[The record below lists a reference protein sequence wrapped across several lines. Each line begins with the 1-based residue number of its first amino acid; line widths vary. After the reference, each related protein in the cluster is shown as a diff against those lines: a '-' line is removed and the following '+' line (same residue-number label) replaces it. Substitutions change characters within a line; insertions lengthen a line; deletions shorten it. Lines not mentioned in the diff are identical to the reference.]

1 MKLSFV
7 LWLASILPQPAADPL
22 CLATTVY
29 LEARD
34 QSALGQRA
42 VAEVALRRRD
52 SGQWGESVCEVVTA
66 RKQFAPTIVN
76 PGLRMKN
83 LKAWERAVQVAFQA
97 QQDWQLPAGERRE
110 VVPGASHFAALEL
123 ANPAWAT
130 APQVAT
136 IGDHTF
142 FRVQR
147 LTPPAQPPVPTLVMA
162 SGPSTT
168 QRMAP

>member
-1 MKLSFV
+1 MKLSFI
-7 LWLASILPQPAADPL
+7 LWLAHILPQPAAEPL

-29 LEARD
+29 LEARN
-34 QSALGQRA
+34 QSELGQRA

-52 SGQWGESVCEVVTA
+52 SGLWGDSVCEVVLA

-83 LKAWERAVQVAFQA
+83 LDAWREAVQVAFEA
-97 QQDWQLPAGERRE
+97 QKDWSLPPGERSE
-110 VVPGASHFAALEL
+110 VVPGASHFAALDL
-123 ANPAWAT
+123 ANPAWADS
-130 APQVAT
+130 QKVAT

-147 LTPPAQPPVPTLVMA
+147 LTPPVRVMPVA
-162 SGPSTT
+162 SPAAN
-168 QRMAP
+168 QRLAP

>member
-1 MKLSFV
+1 MKLSFI
-7 LWLASILPQPAADPL
+7 LWLATVLPQPAADPL

-34 QSALGQRA
+34 QTELGQRA

-52 SGQWGESVCEVVTA
+52 SGQWGASICEVVMA

-83 LKAWERAVQVAFQA
+83 LEAWEKAVQVAFQA
-97 QQDWQLPAGERRE
+97 QHDWTLPVGQRNE
-110 VVPGASHFAALEL
+110 VVPGASHFAALDL
-123 ANPAWAT
+123 ASPAWAS
-130 APQVAT
+130 APRVAT

-147 LTPPAQPPVPTLVMA
+147 LTPPVLVA
-162 SGPSTT
+162 TAGPLSL